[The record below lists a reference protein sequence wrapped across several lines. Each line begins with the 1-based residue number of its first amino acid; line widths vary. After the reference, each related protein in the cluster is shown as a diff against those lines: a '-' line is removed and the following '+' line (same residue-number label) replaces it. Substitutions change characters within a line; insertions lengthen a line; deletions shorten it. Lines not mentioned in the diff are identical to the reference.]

1 MSIITKISKLKRDED
16 RRHNALSAVAAIT
29 HLDPDAREDLISY
42 LKALHR
48 AIADGNQEEQE
59 YLLKA
64 ILEVFEIDGG
74 EDAPD
79 VEDWE
84 KEVRSSSAGRKA
96 GEALDAETVQ
106 FFKAYQRCKA
116 HSRLTTIR
124 KVADAA
130 GISPTTVQAIEKK
143 RVKPQF
149 RTIQAL
155 AKAFRVD
162 PAQLNEGKA

>member
-1 MSIITKISKLKRDED
+1 MSIITRISELKRDED
-16 RRHNALSAVAAIT
+16 RRHDALSAVAAIT
-29 HLDPDAREDLISY
+29 HLDPDARADLISY
-42 LKALHR
+42 LKALDK
-48 AIADGNQEEQE
+48 AIAEGNQEEQE

-74 EDAPD
+74 EETGDLD
-79 VEDWE
+79 DWE
-84 KEVRSSSAGRKA
+84 KELRSSAAGRKA
-96 GEALDAETVQ
+96 GKELDAETER

-116 HSRLTTIR
+116 RSRLTTIR

-155 AKAFRVD
+155 AKAFKVD
-162 PAQLNEGKA
+162 PAELNEGKG